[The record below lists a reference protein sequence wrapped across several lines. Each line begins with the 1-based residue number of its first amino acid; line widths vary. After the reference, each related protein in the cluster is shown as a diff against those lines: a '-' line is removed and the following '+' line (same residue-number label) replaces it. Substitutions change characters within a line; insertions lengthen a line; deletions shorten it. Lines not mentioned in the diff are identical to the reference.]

1 MAAPDPLREAFRQ
14 RALGAVERMARE
26 AAPEALMAALA
37 APTDTGTL
45 ARATADQAVS
55 EAIRRLEPLAGAIA
69 RTADAK
75 ANLVERADGLLSA
88 EAAGKLLGLSRQ
100 GIDKRRTQGRLLA
113 VRIRGDWAYPAAQFA
128 DGEVIDGIPE
138 VVSGMSDASP
148 WSILAFLL
156 SEIDSLG
163 NISPLAALRAGRRD
177 EVLQLMAARE
187 VDAYS

>member
-1 MAAPDPLREAFRQ
+1 MAAPDPLREAFRM

-55 EAIRRLEPLAGAIA
+55 EAIQRLEPLAGAIA
-69 RTADAK
+69 RAADAK
-75 ANLVERADGLLSA
+75 ARLVERAHGLLSA
-88 EAAGKLLGLSRQ
+88 EAVAKLVGLSRQ
-100 GIDKRRTQGRLLA
+100 GVDKRRAQGKLLA

-128 DGEVIDGIPE
+128 EGEVVDGIPE
-138 VVSGMSDASP
+138 VVAGMTDTTPWAVLSFLLAESDA
-148 WSILAFLL
+148 
-156 SEIDSLG
+156 LG
-163 NISPLAALRAGRRD
+163 DVAPLAALRAGRQD
-177 EVLQLMAARE
+177 EVLQLVAARE

>member
-55 EAIRRLEPLAGAIA
+55 EAIQRLEPLAGAIA
-69 RTADAK
+69 RAADAK
-75 ANLVERADGLLSA
+75 ARLVERASGLLSA
-88 EAAGKLLGLSRQ
+88 EAAAKLLGLSRQ
-100 GIDKRRTQGRLLA
+100 GVDKRRTQGKLLA

-128 DGEVIDGIPE
+128 DGEVLDGIPE
-138 VVSGMSDASP
+138 VVSGMTNTTP
-148 WSILAFLL
+148 WAVLDFLL
-156 SEIDSLG
+156 AEHDALG
-163 NISPLAALRAGRRD
+163 GASPLAALRGGRRED
-177 EVLQLMAARE
+177 VLQLVAARE